1 MSARRRAATTRYV
14 VAAADEIGPGER
26 KIVIVAG
33 RSIGVFNVGGE
44 YFALRN
50 RCPHQGGA
58 LCEGQ
63 LWGVLQSERPGEFAY
78 RPSREVIAC
87 PWHGWEFHL
96 RTGQSWCAPERL
108 RARRYAVDLVAGA
121 DLQGDPPARV
131 HSRQVAERSRA
142 GRLVPVAASAR
153 TAATERECDPPVP
166 GMVKGPYVA
175 ETYPVARDGAYLV
188 VELPTD
194 KHPGRSAPGAP
205 GRMVHHRA
213 AR

>member
-1 MSARRRAATTRYV
+1 MSAAARRTATARYV
-14 VAAADEIGPGER
+14 VAAVDEIAPGER
-26 KIVIVAG
+26 KIVTVAG

-44 YFALRN
+44 FFALRN

-63 LWGVLQSERPGEFAY
+63 LWGVLQSERPGEFDF

-96 RTGQSWCAPERL
+96 RTGQSWCAPEKL
-108 RARRYAVDLVAGA
+108 KVSRYAVNLVTGQDLE
-121 DLQGDPPARV
+121 GDPPA
-131 HSRQVAERSRA
+131 
-142 GRLVPVAASAR
+142 
-153 TAATERECDPPVP
+153 P

-188 VELPTD
+188 VELPT
-194 KHPGRSAPGAP
+194 GVRSQLVSCHLSA
-205 GRMVHHRA
+205 
-213 AR
+213 